1 MSSLAATGRA
11 RAVSSLAAYGP
22 AGAARAAAGQP
33 SKQQRIKVLT
43 AALRT
48 MRKNYKKLSLTP
60 GPVDV
65 FDYQVGALWTQG
77 IDGTGTTV
85 AVIEGWADPTIGQF
99 MKSQDAKLGLPDPQI
114 QTIFPSGDRK
124 LPATC
129 PPGMVKLGSYGSCD
143 AWPGEL
149 ELDVLAVHMMAPY
162 AKILIS
168 VTPADSE
175 ITDDAASNVAP
186 PEMMQAL
193 EYISMHHLANVISI
207 SDGTAERTYSHGFK
221 EITAQDAGEL
231 TAAAAGIPVLVG
243 TGDCDAAQHLAVGP
257 SDCRPSKTT
266 RTRATAAWDDSPW
279 VTAVGGS
286 TPNLNASG
294 HRVGLDPVWNLGPF
308 GLPFGE
314 GAGYSAVFA
323 RPGFQNGVRSITR
336 SDMRSVPDIT
346 MNASDGTSESA
357 PLLAGVLAL
366 ATQRNHG
373 RNVGPINNVLYGRLG
388 PRGLKD
394 GIADVVRGNNSVIR
408 HHKVALRGFTARKG
422 FDVASGW
429 GTIRANR
436 FVPSLVAATEAE
448 HQDRAVRH
456 RASAELR
463 RLEHAVRLPAV
474 IGAHDTAQVRASGFL
489 PLHPVILF
497 VDDRRIAILRAS
509 TRGSVSYLV
518 DPAALGLT
526 AGRHTLRLAG
536 MLLTASRRFLSS

>member
-1 MSSLAATGRA
+1 
-11 RAVSSLAAYGP
+11 
-22 AGAARAAAGQP
+22 
-33 SKQQRIKVLT
+33 
-43 AALRT
+43 
-48 MRKNYKKLSLTP
+48 
-60 GPVDV
+60 
-65 FDYQVGALWTQG
+65 
-77 IDGTGTTV
+77 
-85 AVIEGWADPTIGQF
+85 
-99 MKSQDAKLGLPDPQI
+99 
-114 QTIFPSGDRK
+114 
-124 LPATC
+124 
-129 PPGMVKLGSYGSCD
+129 
-143 AWPGEL
+143 
-149 ELDVLAVHMMAPY
+149 
-162 AKILIS
+162 
-168 VTPADSE
+168 
-175 ITDDAASNVAP
+175 
-186 PEMMQAL
+186 
-193 EYISMHHLANVISI
+193 
-207 SDGTAERTYSHGFK
+207 
-221 EITAQDAGEL
+221 
-231 TAAAAGIPVLVG
+231 
-243 TGDCDAAQHLAVGP
+243 
-257 SDCRPSKTT
+257 
-266 RTRATAAWDDSPW
+266 
-279 VTAVGGS
+279 
-286 TPNLNASG
+286 
-294 HRVGLDPVWNLGPF
+294 
-308 GLPFGE
+308 
-314 GAGYSAVFA
+314 
-323 RPGFQNGVRSITR
+323 
-336 SDMRSVPDIT
+336 MRSVPDIT